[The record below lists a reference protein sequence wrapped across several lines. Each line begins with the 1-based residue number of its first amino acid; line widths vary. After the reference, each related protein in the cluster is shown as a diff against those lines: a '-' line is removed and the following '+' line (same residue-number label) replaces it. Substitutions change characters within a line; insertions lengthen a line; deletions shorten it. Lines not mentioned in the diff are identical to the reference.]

1 MSLGNLTLRLKSSL
15 FYKERMNFDDCPVT
29 ENFKNKFD
37 KNLLDY
43 FEIRDSEDCEINCN
57 LHNFSY
63 MI

>member
-1 MSLGNLTLRLKSSL
+1 
-15 FYKERMNFDDCPVT
+15 MNFDDCPVT